1 MRGLARFRSLGLALA
16 LAALGTL
23 ALAAGTGTSP
33 TASAQHEDEGEA
45 HGDAEGELGEEAAA
59 SEEHGEHGHHP
70 GIGDMF
76 WLEAGPNGEPPF
88 AGRVLSFF
96 LWAFIIVYFGR
107 KPIADFL
114 AVRRKAIVDGLEEAR
129 RVEAAAQAKHEE
141 YTARIENLDHEIAKL
156 REEFKRA
163 GMEER
168 DRMVAEAS
176 GRAEKMHAE
185 AKFLVD
191 QQLKTLRQ
199 ELTREAIEAA
209 VGAAEK
215 ILRERATAADQQ
227 RLADEYLARLRAS
240 VERGTGAAGTGPK
253 GAS

>member
-1 MRGLARFRSLGLALA
+1 MRGLSAMRRWALA
-16 LAALGTL
+16 LAITTF
-23 ALAAGTGTSP
+23 AAGGWAL
-33 TASAQHEDEGEA
+33 TASAQHEGEGEEPS
-45 HGDAEGELGEEAAA
+45 AEGEVGEEGG
-59 SEEHGEHGHHP
+59 EHGEHGHHA

-76 WLEAGPNGEPPF
+76 WLETGPNGEPPF
-88 AGRVLSFF
+88 AGRVLSFAI
-96 LWAFIIVYFGR
+96 WAFLLVYFGR
-107 KPIADFL
+107 KPISDFL
-114 AVRRKAIVDGLEEAR
+114 AVRRKSIVDGLEEAR

-176 GRAEKMHAE
+176 SRAEKMHAE

-199 ELTREAIEAA
+199 DLTREAIEAA
-209 VGAAEK
+209 VSAAEK

-240 VERGTGAAGTGPK
+240 VERGTATTTK